1 MTTIIRIIR
10 CALGIYSPSRVVAR
24 AFEDTPRGFAAGIG
38 DQMPAPTPR
47 AESWLERW
55 ERRVDERAMASG
67 QAWREMTPRG
77 DVADGIERGL
87 RMMRGDAP

>member
-24 AFEDTPRGFAAGIG
+24 AFED
-38 DQMPAPTPR
+38 TPR

-77 DVADGIERGL
+77 DVDDGIERGL